1 MSRLPN
7 LASLRAFAAVA
18 RSGSIN
24 AAAESLSVTQSAVSH
39 QVRGLEADLG
49 VELTRREGRGV
60 VLTDAGKRL
69 AEPLLRGFD
78 LIERAVS
85 DLRLAPTAPLVVS
98 AEPTFA
104 ARWLV
109 SRLLKFRKRHPE
121 ITLHVEPTYELADFA
136 RDRVDLAIRAG
147 HGEWPG
153 LVAERISRAR
163 IVPLASPGFLRE
175 AGIQASSDLKG
186 DHLISDDDGEYW
198 QAWLQSAGLGGVDEA
213 LGPHLD
219 DTNLAIAAAIAGQ
232 GIALIYEDHVATE
245 VAEGRLVHVFADE
258 VEMDFSYF
266 VVHPAGMRLRPSAA
280 AFKDWL
286 LSEAASEQQDD

>member
-18 RSGSIN
+18 RAGSIN
-24 AAAESLSVTQSAVSH
+24 AAADALSVTQSAVSH
-39 QVRGLEADLG
+39 QMRGLEADLG

-60 VLTDAGKRL
+60 ALTDAGKRL
-69 AEPLLRGFD
+69 ADPLLRGFD

-85 DLRLAPTAPLVVS
+85 DLRLAPNAPLVVS
-98 AEPTFA
+98 VEPTFA

-109 SRLLKFRKRHPE
+109 SRLLKFRKSHPE

-153 LVAERISRAR
+153 LVAERITRAR
-163 IVPLASPGFLRE
+163 IVPMAAPGFLR
-175 AGIQASSDLKG
+175 AARIRAPSDLAG
-186 DHLISDDDGEYW
+186 VHLISDDDGEYW
-198 QAWLQSAGLGGVDEA
+198 QAWLDGAGLTDVDEA

-219 DTNLAIAAAIAGQ
+219 DTNLAIAAAAAGQ
-232 GIALIYEDHVATE
+232 GVALVYEDHVA
-245 VAEGRLVHVFADE
+245 AELADGRLTHVFADE

-266 VVHPAGMRLRPSAA
+266 VVHPAGMRLRSAAA

-286 LSEAASEQQDD
+286 LAEAASDQRDG